1 MFIENYILLYGLFII
16 VAGIWAEYRYR
27 CGVNVGYEECS
38 LDKFIEDASVI
49 YLLLDKGI
57 IRVDNDTGIVYGIAD
72 SMYNPRDDFRKIMEK
87 HK

>member
-1 MFIENYILLYGLFII
+1 MFNENYILLYGLFII

-27 CGVNVGYEECS
+27 CGVKVGYEECD

-49 YLLLDKGI
+49 NLLLDKEI
-57 IRVDNDTGIVYGIAD
+57 IRFDNNTGTVYGVAD
-72 SMYNPRDDFRKIMEK
+72 SMYNLREDFRKIIEK